1 MKQTFIISLLA
12 GAIFVCSRCGSKAE
26 AVNNM
31 KDLDENMLDMMTYH
45 DNLGRYIKQGDADYA
60 LWLLEGMDSSLQVIA
75 NKFTTHRKLT
85 DPFSTSYKK
94 MLQPPV
100 KAMRDALRQNNF
112 EEAKTQ
118 YRLLTKKCNGCH
130 IDLDVDEDVVDWSSN
145 DHYE

>member
-1 MKQTFIISLLA
+1 MKQAFIISLLA
-12 GAIFVCSRCGSKAE
+12 GAAFVCSRCGNDAV

-60 LWLLEGMDSSLQVIA
+60 LWLLNGMDSSLQVIA
-75 NKFTTHRKLT
+75 QKFTAHRKLT

-94 MLQPPV
+94 MLRPSI
-100 KAMRDALRQNNF
+100 KGMRGALQQNNF
-112 EEAKTQ
+112 EEAKAN

-130 IDLDVDEDVVDWSSN
+130 IDHDVDENVVDWSSN
-145 DHYE
+145 DSYK